1 MSLSFS
7 LDLPS
12 DSTDHQN
19 NNGNQ
24 VRETIIVGSGPAGLT
39 AAIYTARGN
48 LKPLVIE
55 GYQAGGQL
63 MLTSEIEN
71 YPGFKDGIM
80 GPELMME
87 FRAQA
92 ERFGAEFITKDVTKV
107 ELEGDIKKVWVDKD
121 LYLAKT
127 VIISSGASAN
137 LLGLESENR
146 LMGRGVSTCATCD
159 GFFFRDKT
167 IAVVGG
173 GDSAME
179 EAIFL
184 TRFASKV
191 YLIHRREGFRASKIM
206 LDKANSNPKI
216 EFMINTIVT
225 EVLGDEIVTGV
236 KIKNTKTDEESE
248 LELDGLFVAIG
259 HTPNTKL
266 FAGQLEMDEIGYI
279 LTATEKSNLS
289 ATTISGVFA
298 CGDVQDKRY
307 RQAITAA
314 GSGCTAALDA
324 EHYLE
329 SLEAD

>member
-1 MSLSFS
+1 MNLNGYT
-7 LDLPS
+7 P
-12 DSTDHQN
+12 TDGKIHK
-19 NNGNQ
+19 
-24 VRETIIVGSGPAGLT
+24 TIIVGSGPAGLT

-48 LKPLVIE
+48 LEPLVIE

-63 MLTSEIEN
+63 MLTSEVEN

-92 ERFGAEFITKDVTKV
+92 ERFGAQFITQNVTKV
-107 ELEGDIKKVWVDKD
+107 DLNGAIKKVWVDED
-121 LYLAKT
+121 LYLARS
-127 VIISSGASAN
+127 VIISTGASAN
-137 LLGLESENR
+137 LLGLENESR

-179 EAIFL
+179 EATFL
-184 TRFASKV
+184 TRFAAKV
-191 YLIHRREGFRASKIM
+191 YIIHRRQGFRASKIM
-206 LDKANSNPKI
+206 LDKAQNNPKI
-216 EFMINTIVT
+216 EFILDTVVT
-225 EVLGDEIVTGV
+225 DVLGDEIVTGV
-236 KIKNTKTDEESE
+236 KIKNVESGQE
-248 LELDGLFVAIG
+248 KDLPLDGLFVAIG

-266 FAGQLEMDEIGYI
+266 FADQLEMDETGYI
-279 LTATEKSNLS
+279 LTSNNKSRVTATN
-289 ATTISGVFA
+289 IPGVYA
-298 CGDVQDKRY
+298 CGDVQDSRY

-314 GSGCTAALDA
+314 GSGCAAALDA

-329 SLEAD
+329 SLPENEPAAELTAA